1 MFNPLKDNIDMKISE
16 YNEGLISKDISMDS
30 IKIIPT
36 HSNLNDT
43 NYFVNNRKLLNNYI
57 GIDCINIEL
66 KKITN
71 IYLSNLMENIIK
83 IHNIFIKYNYNKNKE
98 NETEKEKEPLNIKK
112 FLNSREIMNIK
123 DLSQEEKIK
132 ASLCNF
138 FSFIIEY
145 NYIHK
150 IEMIIINFEQFN
162 SWLTYLNDILDIN
175 LKNKKS
181 ILNGSSTIANDK
193 KNFAFYSKIERT
205 TKNKHFS
212 SKIRNILLTS
222 P

>member
-16 YNEGLISKDISMDS
+16 YNEGLISKDISIDS

-43 NYFVNNRKLLNNYI
+43 NYFVNNRKLLNNST
-57 GIDCINIEL
+57 GNECINIEL

-83 IHNIFIKYNYNKNKE
+83 IHNIFLKYNSNKNKE

-132 ASLCNF
+132 ASFCNF

-150 IEMIIINFEQFN
+150 IESIIINFDQFN
-162 SWLTYLNDILDIN
+162 SWLTYLKDILDIN
-175 LKNKKS
+175 IKNKKS
-181 ILNGSSTIANDK
+181 ILNGSSIVANDK
-193 KNFAFYSKIERT
+193 NKFIFYSKVNHA
-205 TKNKHFS
+205 TKNKYIS
-212 SKIRNILLTS
+212 SESGNILLTS